1 MQTNQSKLSN
11 GLRVI
16 TVETESFPSFT
27 ALLLIGSGSRYE
39 TPDNNGI
46 AHFLEHMVF
55 KGTEKYANTQEIASL
70 IEGVGGVFNAFTDK
84 DHTGYW
90 IKAPVSHF
98 DTVVDVLSEMITKPT
113 LSDVE
118 IEREKGVIIEEMN
131 MYEDMPARKV
141 SDVFEEQLYAGTSLG
156 YDIIGTKR
164 SVTAASRQTFLDMLH
179 SRYVPS
185 NAVLVL
191 AGGFEGSISQDT
203 IKSTVEQKFGSW
215 KDQSVPEIQHIAET
229 MNGPALHVV
238 EKKTEQAHFCVGFR
252 TFAMGH
258 PQRYA
263 LSVLSTILGGGMSSR
278 LFTEVRER
286 RGLCYYISTGREMY
300 ADAGNIVTQAGV
312 ATHKEKIQEALN
324 VTLEQYKDMTKGNFT
339 DQEIVRAKEMIKGR
353 MVLSFEDSYSIA
365 AFYGIKQLLEH
376 TIATPEEIIQSIE
389 AVTKDD
395 ITAVAETYFTAERLQ
410 FVMIGPFTTND
421 ITIEYN

>member
-1 MQTNQSKLSN
+1 MQPILTTLKN

-39 TPDNNGI
+39 TPENNGI

-55 KGTEKYANTQEIASL
+55 KGTEKYANTQEIAGL

-90 IKAPVSHF
+90 IKAPVTHF
-98 DTVVDVLSEMITKPT
+98 ETVVDVLSEMILKPT
-113 LSDVE
+113 LADAE
-118 IEREKGVIIEEMN
+118 IEREKGVIVEEMN

-141 SDVFEEQLYAGTSLG
+141 SDVFEEKLYADTSLG
-156 YDIIGTKR
+156 YDIIGTKE
-164 SVTAASRQTFLDMLH
+164 SVTAATRSTFLNMLH

-191 AGGFEGSISQDT
+191 AGGFGNIVTEKDVLQL
-203 IKSTVEQKFGSW
+203 VEEKFGDW
-215 KDQSVPEIQHIAET
+215 TDKKVDSVTPIIEKPS
-229 MNGPALHVV
+229 GPAKHIV

-252 TFAMGH
+252 TFALGS
-258 PQRYA
+258 PERYA

-286 RGLCYYISTGREMY
+286 RGLCYYITTGREMY
-300 ADAGNIVTQAGV
+300 VDAGNIVTQAGV
-312 ATHKEKIQEALN
+312 ATNKAKIQEALD
-324 VTLEQYKDMTKGNFT
+324 VTLEQYHELTTGTIT
-339 DQEIVRAKEMIKGR
+339 DEEIKRAKEMMKGR

-365 AFYGIKQLLEH
+365 SFYGIKQLLEN
-376 TIATPEEIIQSIE
+376 TTVEPEKIITEID
-389 AVTKDD
+389 AVTKED
-395 ITAVAETYFTAERLQ
+395 IQKVAARYFTAERLQ
-410 FVMIGPFTTND
+410 FVMIGPFSNSD
-421 ITIEYN
+421 ITIKYN